1 MATKW
6 LDDISSIDGVEG
18 VLICSNTGRII
29 EKISKVLDDEKL
41 ESIALHLLRII
52 SANSIKGQTVSDME
66 IYWEK
71 FHIIVKNSSQ
81 FLLVSFCTSEG
92 AQSLLRITQNVVL
105 AHLLEDKKFMK
116 IVKKHTSEKSV
127 VLRKDKLDESEI
139 KLISKLQ

>member
-1 MATKW
+1 MSSEW
-6 LDDISSIDGVEG
+6 LSEIYNIDGVEG
-18 VLICSNTGRII
+18 VLVCSNTGKII
-29 EKISKVLDDEKL
+29 DKRSKVLDDEKL
-41 ESIALHLLRII
+41 ESISLFLLRII
-52 SANSIKGQTVSDME
+52 SANNLKNQKISDME
-66 IYWEK
+66 IYWEN

-81 FLLVSFCTSEG
+81 FLLVSFCTSSG

-127 VLRKDKLDESEI
+127 VLRKDKLDESET

>member
-1 MATKW
+1 MASEW
-6 LDDISSIDGVEG
+6 LREISEIDGVEG
-18 VLICSNTGRII
+18 VLVCSNTGKII

-41 ESIALHLLRII
+41 ENIAFHLLRII
-52 SANSIKGQTVSDME
+52 SANSIKNQVVSDME

-81 FLLVSFCTSEG
+81 FLLVSFCTSSG

-116 IVKKHTSEKSV
+116 TVKKHASEKSV
-127 VLRKDKLDESEI
+127 VLRKDKLDEVEI
-139 KLISKLQ
+139 NLLSKLQ

>member
-1 MATKW
+1 METEW
-6 LDDISSIDGVEG
+6 LSEIYNIEGVEG
-18 VLICSNTGRII
+18 VLVCSNTGII
-29 EKISKVLDDEKL
+29 IDKMSKVLDDDKL
-41 ESIALHLLRII
+41 ENIALHLLRII
-52 SANSIKGQTVSDME
+52 SANNLKNQKISDME
-66 IYWEK
+66 IYWEN

-81 FLLVSFCTSEG
+81 FLLVSFCTSSG

-116 IVKKHTSEKSV
+116 MVKKHTSEKSV